1 MRAGLFPGRGG
12 VVLLTNLNSVQ
23 PGMRVGAAV
32 MNPKAP
38 DVTLLKRGAELTSD
52 IIARLRKRNVTQIW
66 VEHELTRDLDEAV
79 APERTRVKLQV
90 YHHLKNGFEQLEQRT
105 VTKSQ
110 VQSYRRAVVEL
121 MREIVAHR
129 AFANLTDQLYDA
141 DNQLISHSSNV
152 AYLATVVGLELESYL
167 IRERS
172 KLPAARARQLINLGL
187 GAMLHD
193 IGKVEL
199 GADAA
204 SRHESLESDR
214 PRGDDA
220 YRRHPAVGQRM
231 LGAAE
236 VSATVRHVVLAHHR
250 RFNGTG
256 WPDIVKL
263 TAGGVRSQPA
273 GRRLHIF
280 TRIISAANVLDNLL
294 QAADGTR
301 RPPVAALHDFAGP
314 RFDGWF
320 DPVVRLAVLRRIPPF
335 AVGSQVV
342 LNDGRPAVVITPT
355 LMQPCRP
362 SIRLLDEQ
370 EGRSGR
376 ERETVSL
383 ADHPELHIV
392 ACAGTDVSKWVFQLA
407 EPRPRKA
414 PPAAGRSEAA

>member
-1 MRAGLFPGRGG
+1 
-12 VVLLTNLNSVQ
+12 VLLTNLNSVQ

-52 IIARLRKRNVTQIW
+52 IIARLRKRKVTQIW

-79 APERTRVKLQV
+79 APELARVKLKV

-121 MREIVAHR
+121 VREIVAQR

-172 KLPAARARQLINLGL
+172 RLPAARARELINLGL

-199 GADAA
+199 GPEAS
-204 SRHESLESDR
+204 SRHEALESDR

-231 LGAAE
+231 LGAA
-236 VSATVRHVVLAHHR
+236 VAAATVRHVVLAHHR
-250 RFNGTG
+250 RFDGTG

-263 TAGGVRSQPA
+263 TAGGVRTQPA

-280 TRIISAANVLDNLL
+280 TRIVSAANVLDNLL

-301 RPPVAALHDFAGP
+301 RPPVAALHDFAG
-314 RFDGWF
+314 
-320 DPVVRLAVLRRIPPF
+320 
-335 AVGSQVV
+335 
-342 LNDGRPAVVITPT
+342 AVVIAPN
-355 LMQPCRP
+355 LAQPCRP
-362 SIRLLDEQ
+362 SIRLLERPD
-370 EGRSGR
+370 GRSGG
-376 ERETVSL
+376 EPETVIL
-383 ADHPELHIV
+383 TDHPKLHIV
-392 ACAGTDVSKWVFQLA
+392 TCAGADVRKWVFQLA
-407 EPRPRKA
+407 DAEPRKA
-414 PPAAGRSEAA
+414 PPVAGRPEAA

>member
-1 MRAGLFPGRGG
+1 
-12 VVLLTNLNSVQ
+12 VLLTNLNSVQ

-52 IIARLRKRNVTQIW
+52 IIARLRKRKVTQIW

-79 APERTRVKLQV
+79 APELARVKLKV

-121 MREIVAHR
+121 VREIVAQR

-172 KLPAARARQLINLGL
+172 KLPAARARELINLGL

-199 GADAA
+199 GPEAS
-204 SRHESLESDR
+204 SRHEALESDR

-231 LGAAE
+231 LGAA
-236 VSATVRHVVLAHHR
+236 VAAATVRHVVLAHHR
-250 RFNGTG
+250 RFDGTG

-263 TAGGVRSQPA
+263 TAGGVRTQPA

-280 TRIISAANVLDNLL
+280 TRIVSAANVLDNLL

-342 LNDGRPAVVITPT
+342 LGDGRSAVVIAPN
-355 LMQPCRP
+355 LAQPCRP
-362 SIRLLDEQ
+362 SIRLLERPD
-370 EGRSGR
+370 GRSGG
-376 ERETVSL
+376 EPETVIL
-383 ADHPELHIV
+383 TDHPKLHIV
-392 ACAGTDVSKWVFQLA
+392 TCAGADVRKWVFQLA
-407 EPRPRKA
+407 DAEPRKA
-414 PPAAGRSEAA
+414 PPVAGRPEAA

>member
-1 MRAGLFPGRGG
+1 
-12 VVLLTNLNSVQ
+12 
-23 PGMRVGAAV
+23 MRVGAAV

-52 IIARLRKRNVTQIW
+52 IIARLRKRNVTQVW

-79 APERTRVKLQV
+79 APELTRVKLQV
-90 YHHLKNGFEQLEQRT
+90 YHHLKHDFEQLEQRT

-110 VQSYRRAVVEL
+110 VQSYRRAVVDL

-141 DNQLISHSSNV
+141 DNLLISHSSNV

-167 IRERS
+167 VRERS
-172 KLPAARARQLINLGL
+172 RLPAARARELINLGL

-193 IGKVEL
+193 IGKVAL
-199 GADAA
+199 GPEAS
-204 SRHESLESDR
+204 SRHEALESDR

-236 VSATVRHVVLAHHR
+236 VAATVRHVVLAHHR
-250 RFNGTG
+250 RYDGTG

-263 TAGGVRSQPA
+263 TAGGVRTQPA

-280 TRIISAANVLDNLL
+280 NRIVSAANVLDNLL

-335 AVGSQVV
+335 AVGSQVI
-342 LNDGRPAVVITPT
+342 LNDGRSAVVIAPN
-355 LMQPCRP
+355 LVQPCRP
-362 SIRLLDEQ
+362 SIRLLEGQDGRPGREQ
-370 EGRSGR
+370 ESVDL
-376 ERETVSL
+376 T
-383 ADHPELHIV
+383 DHRELHIV
-392 ACAGTDVSKWVFQLA
+392 TCAGADVRKWVFQLA
-407 EPRPRKA
+407 EPKPRKA
-414 PPAAGRSEAA
+414 PPAVGRSEAA

>member
-1 MRAGLFPGRGG
+1 
-12 VVLLTNLNSVQ
+12 VLLTNLNSVQ

-52 IIARLRKRNVTQIW
+52 IIARLRKRQVTQIW

-79 APERTRVKLQV
+79 APELTRVKMQV
-90 YHHLKNGFEQLEQRT
+90 YHHLKNDFEQLEQRT

-110 VQSYRRAVVEL
+110 GQSYRRAVVDL

-167 IRERS
+167 VRERP
-172 KLPAARARQLINLGL
+172 KLPASRARELINLGL

-193 IGKVEL
+193 IGKVGL
-199 GADAA
+199 GREAS
-204 SRHESLESDR
+204 SRHEALESDR
-214 PRGDDA
+214 PRGDDD

-231 LGAAE
+231 LGGAE

-250 RFNGTG
+250 RYDGTG

-263 TAGGVRSQPA
+263 TAGGVRTQPA

-280 TRIISAANVLDNLL
+280 SRIVSAANVLDNLL
-294 QAADGTR
+294 QANDGTR

-342 LNDGRPAVVITPT
+342 LNDGRAAVVTTPNLT
-355 LMQPCRP
+355 QPCRP
-362 SIRLLDEQ
+362 GIRLLESPG
-370 EGRSGR
+370 GRAAR
-376 ERETVSL
+376 EPETVNL
-383 ADHPELHIV
+383 VDYPDLHIV
-392 ACAGTDVSKWVFQLA
+392 TCAGTDVRKWVFQLA
-407 EPRPRKA
+407 DPTARKK